1 MTTTWAG
8 QTVFITGAA
17 SGIAR
22 AVARQIAAAG
32 ARIGICDR
40 NAGGAAEAATEMEAL
55 GTQAAWAAADV
66 CKLDDLQSAMSTLES
81 QLGAPDGVLACAGI
95 TGTTLLDQM
104 SPERDGLLFQ
114 INLLGVARTL
124 DAALP
129 GLKRGKNPWFA
140 GVSSM
145 VALRGLPFTG
155 AYCGSKAGVADYLES
170 LRPWLSAEGIGLTVV
185 YPGYV
190 RTPLTEKGA
199 VQPKIKMLE
208 VHEAADYIVRAIAA
222 RKRTCQFPAG
232 LSYGMMFL
240 RWLPAKHY
248 DKAMADAGV
257 KTTHL
262 KY

>member
-1 MTTTWAG
+1 MTKSWAG

-32 ARIGICDR
+32 GRIGICDR
-40 NAGGAAEAATEMEAL
+40 NAEGAAEAAAEMESL

-66 CKLDDLQSAMSTLES
+66 CQLDELQRAMSILE
-81 QLGAPDGVLACAGI
+81 QRLGPPNGVLACAGI

-104 SPERDGLLFQ
+104 SPERDALLFQ

-124 DAALP
+124 HAALP
-129 GLKRGKNPWFA
+129 GLKRGQRPWFA
-140 GVSSM
+140 GVSSL
-145 VALRGLPFTG
+145 VALRGLPFTA
-155 AYCGSKAGVADYLES
+155 AYCGSKAGIADYLES
-170 LRPWLSAEGIGLTVV
+170 LRPWLTAEGIGLTVV

-208 VHEAADYIVRAIAA
+208 PEEAADYMVRAIAA
-222 RKRTCQFPAG
+222 RKKVCQFPASLVFG
-232 LSYGMMFL
+232 LTFL
-240 RWLPAKHY
+240 RWLPPKHY
-248 DKAMADAGV
+248 DRAMADAGA